1 MSLSTSSWAI
11 TFKQQNNGM
20 PLPFTTPPS
29 SLCILRLS
37 AIGDICHTLPVVRTI
52 QQAWPQTRLT
62 WIIGKTE
69 HALLQGIPDIEFI
82 VFDKARGLA
91 AYREVRRQLNGRR
104 FDALLHMQV
113 ALRASLLSRLVS
125 APIRLG
131 FDRAR
136 ARDLQWLFSNHR
148 IAARAHQH
156 VMDGLFGFSEALGI
170 ADRQLRWNIPIPA
183 TDRQT
188 AAQLADPARPYLVIS
203 PSASSAYRN
212 WHVAGYAR
220 VAGYAVEQH
229 GLPVY
234 LTGGN
239 SASEQAL
246 AAAIEAKADNPNI
259 TNLVGK
265 TSLKQLLAILKHAT
279 ALITPDSGPA
289 HMATTVNTPVI
300 GLYAC
305 ANPDRT
311 GPYLSQQWTINHYPD
326 AVQDKYHKPVSELP
340 WGIRVRDP
348 GTMDLITVEEV
359 ESTLDRLLDAHK
371 NNTSDKDNNA

>member
-1 MSLSTSSWAI
+1 
-11 TFKQQNNGM
+11 M
-20 PLPFTTPPS
+20 PLPFTSPPA

-69 HALLQGIPDIEFI
+69 YALLQGIPDIEFI

-91 AYREVRRQLNGRR
+91 AYRDVHRQLNGRR
-104 FDALLHMQV
+104 FDALLHMQI
-113 ALRASLLSRLVS
+113 ALRASLLSRLVN

-136 ARDLQWLFSNHR
+136 ARDLQWLFTNRR
-148 IAARAHQH
+148 IEARAHQH
-156 VMDGLFGFSEALGI
+156 VMDGLFGFSQALGI
-170 ADRQLRWNIPIPA
+170 KDKQLRWDIPIPA
-183 TDRQT
+183 ADRQK
-188 AAQLADPARPYLVIS
+188 AEQLADPARPYLVIS

-212 WHVAGYAR
+212 WQVDGYAQ
-220 VAGYAVEQH
+220 VAEYAAREH
-229 GLPVY
+229 GLQVY

-239 SASEQAL
+239 SAAEQQL
-246 AAAIEAKADNPNI
+246 AAAIEEKADNANL

-265 TSLKQLLAILKHAT
+265 TSLKQLLAVLENAT
-279 ALITPDSGPA
+279 ALISPDSGPA
-289 HMATTVNTPVI
+289 HMATTVDTPVI

-311 GPYLSQQWTINHYPD
+311 GPYLSRQWTINHYPD
-326 AVQDKYHKPVSELP
+326 AVLDKFHKPVSELP

-348 GTMDLITVEEV
+348 GTMDRITVEEV
-359 ESTLDRLLDAHK
+359 ELTLDRLLDSHK
-371 NNTSDKDNNA
+371 RNTADKDNNT

>member
-1 MSLSTSSWAI
+1 
-11 TFKQQNNGM
+11 M
-20 PLPFTTPPS
+20 PLPFTTPPD

-91 AYREVRRQLNGRR
+91 AYRDVRRQLNGRR
-104 FDALLHMQV
+104 FDALLHMQI
-113 ALRASLLSRLVS
+113 ALRASLLSRLVN

-136 ARDLQWLFSNHR
+136 ARDLQWLFTNHR
-148 IAARAHQH
+148 IEARAHQH
-156 VMDGLFGFSEALGI
+156 VMDGLFGFSQALGI
-170 ADRQLRWNIPIPA
+170 EDKQLRWDIPVPNA
-183 TDRQT
+183 DRQT
-188 AAQLADPARPYLVIS
+188 AEQLADPTRPYLVIS

-212 WHVAGYAR
+212 WHVAGYAQ
-220 VAGYAVEQH
+220 VAEYAARQH

-239 SASEQAL
+239 SAAEQQL
-246 AAAIEAKADNPNI
+246 AAAIEETADNASL

-265 TSLKQLLAILKHAT
+265 TSLKQLLAILENAT
-279 ALITPDSGPA
+279 ALISPDSGPA

-311 GPYLSQQWTINHYPD
+311 GPYLSRHWTINHYPE
-326 AVQDKYHKPVSELP
+326 AVQDKFHKPVSELP

-348 GTMDLITVEEV
+348 GTMDRITVQEV
-359 ESTLDRLLDAHK
+359 ESTLDRLLQSHK
-371 NNTSDKDNNA
+371 NNNSGIDNNT

>member
-1 MSLSTSSWAI
+1 
-11 TFKQQNNGM
+11 M
-20 PLPFTTPPS
+20 PLPFTTPPD

-62 WIIGKTE
+62 WIIGRTE
-69 HALLQGIPDIEFI
+69 HALLQGIPDIEFV

-113 ALRASLLSRLVS
+113 ALRASLLSRLVN

-136 ARDLQWLFSNHR
+136 ARDLQWLFTNHR
-148 IAARAHQH
+148 IEARAHQH
-156 VMDGLFGFSEALGI
+156 VMDGLFGFSQALGI
-170 ADRQLRWNIPIPA
+170 ADKQLRWEIPIPA
-183 TDRQT
+183 ADRDK
-188 AAQLADPARPYLVIS
+188 AAGLADPARPYLVIS

-212 WHVAGYAR
+212 WHVSGYAQ

-229 GLPVY
+229 GLQVY

-239 SASEQAL
+239 SAGEQAL

-265 TSLKQLLAILKHAT
+265 TSLKQLLAILENAT
-279 ALITPDSGPA
+279 ALISPDSGPA
-289 HMATTVNTPVI
+289 HMATTVDTPVI

-311 GPYLSQQWTINHYPD
+311 GPYLSRQWTINHYPE
-326 AVQDKYHKPVSELP
+326 AVQDKFHKPVPELP
-340 WGIRVRDP
+340 WGIRVRDA
-348 GTMDLITVEEV
+348 GTMDRISVEEV
-359 ESTLDRLLDAHK
+359 KSTLDRLIHTTGTHSSA
-371 NNTSDKDNNA
+371 KDNTL

>member
-1 MSLSTSSWAI
+1 
-11 TFKQQNNGM
+11 M
-20 PLPFTTPPS
+20 PLPFTTPPE

-69 HALLQGIPDIEFI
+69 YALLQGIPDIEFI

-91 AYREVRRQLNGRR
+91 AYRDVHRQLKGRR
-104 FDALLHMQV
+104 FDALLHMQI
-113 ALRASLLSRLVS
+113 ALRASLLSRLVN

-136 ARDLQWLFSNHR
+136 ARDLQWLFTNQR
-148 IAARAHQH
+148 IAAGAQQH
-156 VMDGLFGFSEALGI
+156 VMDGLFGFSQALGI
-170 ADRQLRWNIPIPA
+170 EEQQLRWDIPIPDA
-183 TDRQT
+183 DRHK
-188 AAQLADPARPYLVIS
+188 AEQLADPTRPYLVIS

-212 WHVAGYAR
+212 WHVAGYAQLAR
-220 VAGYAVEQH
+220 YAFQQH
-229 GLPVY
+229 DLPVY

-239 SASEQAL
+239 SAAEQQL
-246 AAAIEAKADNPNI
+246 AAAIEERVGNI
-259 TNLVGK
+259 NIINLVGK
-265 TSLKQLLAILKHAT
+265 TSLKQLLAILDNAM
-279 ALITPDSGPA
+279 ALISPDSGPA
-289 HMATTVNTPVI
+289 HMATTVDTPVI

-311 GPYLSQQWTINHYPD
+311 GPYLSRRWTVNHYPD
-326 AVQDKYHKPVSELP
+326 AVQDKFHQPVSELP

-348 GTMDLITVEEV
+348 GTMDRITVEEV
-359 ESTLDRLLDAHK
+359 ESILDLLIQSQK
-371 NNTSDKDNNA
+371 NSISGKDNNA